1 MTKEVEQLVAMY
13 NAGND
18 EFKSAMIRALTI
30 YAEGTEKQK
39 AILDP
44 VASGKM
50 RWPQIVETIERA
62 EAAK

>member
-13 NAGND
+13 NAGSD
-18 EFKSAMIRALTI
+18 EFKNAMIRGLTI

-39 AILDP
+39 AILDT

-50 RWPQIVETIERA
+50 RWPQIIETIERA
-62 EAAK
+62 ESAK